1 MGEKP
6 TEGYIV
12 HPAGAARLEEAE
24 ELHFN
29 DYAKITTGQEHYV
42 IPQTVSK
49 SAAANVIA
57 DFTSP
62 PMLRAVLVELAVQG
76 LLGKPVLEVV

>member
-1 MGEKP
+1 MGETT
-6 TEGYIV
+6 TEGYIA
-12 HPAGAARLEEAE
+12 HPTGAARLEEAE

-29 DYAKITTGQEHYV
+29 DYAKNTTGQEHYV

-62 PMLRAVLVELAVQG
+62 PMLRAVLV
-76 LLGKPVLEVV
+76 